1 VLLETRQQRLV
12 AMVAAREGSQ
22 RDGRREPAV
31 APVPRPRAIPVL
43 HLLLESVVHDGST
56 GELALSFYPLGIT
69 IMASSAAMI
78 GQPAE
83 VAA

>member
-1 VLLETRQQRLV
+1 
-12 AMVAAREGSQ
+12 
-22 RDGRREPAV
+22 
-31 APVPRPRAIPVL
+31 
-43 HLLLESVVHDGST
+43 LLLESVVHDGST
-56 GELALSFYPLGIT
+56 GELALSFYPLGIP